1 MSVPISNLV
10 KIGVITQESLVMF
23 NSLLPKG
30 APFFE
35 LLLQQNQILCLVA
48 EELVWFL
55 ERLESVDRP
64 HDKIPELEDEADQ
77 IYLAVNKHLSQS
89 FLTPIDR
96 EDILH
101 INEAQEEIVD
111 LFKNLSNR
119 LYILEFRQAS
129 FPMMQLAR
137 TVQKMTLLTRS
148 MLMGLSEKRDSHNS
162 REFRTLRNECE
173 MLLSTG
179 MAELYDL
186 EESTPEAVLDVI
198 KWSRAYD
205 RMEKIIHSVVDLVE
219 SVEEAVLKNV

>member
-1 MSVPISNLV
+1 MCVPEEILPT
-10 KIGVITQESLVMF
+10 GITQESLVMF

-48 EELVWFL
+48 GELEEFL
-55 ERLESVDRP
+55 ERLESENKP
-64 HDKIPELEDEADQ
+64 HETITALEDEADQ
-77 IYLAVNKHLSQS
+77 IYLVVNKHLSQS

-101 INEAQEEIVD
+101 INEAQEGAID

-119 LYILEFRQAS
+119 MYILGFREVR
-129 FPMMQLAR
+129 FPMLQLAR
-137 TVQKMTLLTRS
+137 TVKKMVLLTRS
-148 MLMGLSEKRDSHNS
+148 MLTGLSEKRDSHNT
-162 REFRTLRNECE
+162 REFRALRTECE

-186 EESTPEAVLDVI
+186 EKATPEAVLDVV

-205 RMEKIIHSVVDLVE
+205 RMEKLIHSVVDVVE